1 MFHKIILWV
10 GGQTPSAYLYRASA
24 LYIPPVRASIIK
36 MKEGQE
42 LMKNLITQIALAVA
56 NNELLRSDGKEAA

>member
-1 MFHKIILWV
+1 M
-10 GGQTPSAYLYRASA
+10 GDQTPSTP
-24 LYIPPVRASIIK
+24 IPPVRASIIK